1 MHDASLGVVTFLTQL
16 GGLIVCEPLR
26 YAAVLSEYA
35 SLAGTIDESGVKMLS
50 KLLESGDLNT
60 MTMSAHVVAKCFENT
75 EVARKNGN
83 QLLKTLLTTFRSLV
97 DPKHIV
103 KSKSESSCLICLS
116 LALLRLASVSVSD
129 EEIIRKE
136 PETRNLWK
144 LLAVSMSKKSRLFI
158 NASPLLFS
166 ENVDAFESWQAM
178 SVKKTE
184 LIRSVE
190 SLGICDLLSTC
201 ARSYA
206 SLLVLSEECTQ
217 WIVSSCVAMLFDPS
231 REIRNKAC
239 DSIQRT
245 YRSLGPDVA
254 NAFCSKVLSSVKS
267 LLDNLEILDKKAC
280 ANRKRKE
287 EDAIKF
293 RRSVGEMASENEDD
307 EEKKQKDKISS
318 CPQRAWI
325 AHSLRSILPSKPS
338 ASLLTSILLLTYHPR
353 VDVVK
358 RKVHTHPSYV
368 PSNYFQEKYVVF
380 ERDNF
385 NHITFSCFNYITQ
398 IYMKYHTYRSIIL

>member
-1 MHDASLGVVTFLTQL
+1 MPH
-16 GGLIVCEPLR
+16 LR
-26 YAAVLSEYA
+26 
-35 SLAGTIDESGVKMLS
+35 TIDDSGVKMLS

-166 ENVDAFESWQAM
+166 ENVDAFESWQAL

-184 LIRSVE
+184 LIRNVE
-190 SLGICDLLSTC
+190 SQGICDLLSTC

-206 SLLVLSEECTQ
+206 SLLVLSEGKHTMDRFIMCCDAVRSISRDTKQ
-217 WIVSSCVAMLFDPS
+217 SVRRDSTYVSIARSRRRERVLFES
-231 REIRNKAC
+231 VEFREIAFGQSR
-239 DSIQRT
+239 DSRQE
-245 YRSLGPDVA
+245 SL
-254 NAFCSKVLSSVKS
+254 CES
-267 LLDNLEILDKKAC
+267 
-280 ANRKRKE
+280 
-287 EDAIKF
+287 
-293 RRSVGEMASENEDD
+293 
-307 EEKKQKDKISS
+307 
-318 CPQRAWI
+318 
-325 AHSLRSILPSKPS
+325 
-338 ASLLTSILLLTYHPR
+338 
-353 VDVVK
+353 
-358 RKVHTHPSYV
+358 
-368 PSNYFQEKYVVF
+368 QEKGGRCDKVSK
-380 ERDNF
+380 
-385 NHITFSCFNYITQ
+385 ICG
-398 IYMKYHTYRSIIL
+398 

>member
-35 SLAGTIDESGVKMLS
+35 SLAGTIDESGIKMLS

-103 KSKSESSCLICLS
+103 KSKTESSCLICLS

-178 SVKKTE
+178 SVK
-184 LIRSVE
+184 
-190 SLGICDLLSTC
+190 
-201 ARSYA
+201 
-206 SLLVLSEECTQ
+206 
-217 WIVSSCVAMLFDPS
+217 
-231 REIRNKAC
+231 
-239 DSIQRT
+239 
-245 YRSLGPDVA
+245 
-254 NAFCSKVLSSVKS
+254 
-267 LLDNLEILDKKAC
+267 
-280 ANRKRKE
+280 
-287 EDAIKF
+287 
-293 RRSVGEMASENEDD
+293 
-307 EEKKQKDKISS
+307 
-318 CPQRAWI
+318 
-325 AHSLRSILPSKPS
+325 
-338 ASLLTSILLLTYHPR
+338 
-353 VDVVK
+353 
-358 RKVHTHPSYV
+358 
-368 PSNYFQEKYVVF
+368 
-380 ERDNF
+380 
-385 NHITFSCFNYITQ
+385 
-398 IYMKYHTYRSIIL
+398 